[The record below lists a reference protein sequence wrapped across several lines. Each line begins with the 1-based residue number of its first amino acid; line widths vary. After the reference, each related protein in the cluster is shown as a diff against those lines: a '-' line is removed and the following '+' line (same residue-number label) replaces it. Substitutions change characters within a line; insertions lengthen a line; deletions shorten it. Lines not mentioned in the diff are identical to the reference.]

1 MPDDGGAGRPLRAD
15 ATSDRPLRAN
25 ATSDRPLRADAR
37 RNRDRVLEVAR
48 DAFAAEGL
56 SVPLDDI
63 ARRAHVGPGTLYRH
77 FPTKDVLIQAV
88 LLDRL
93 RELASAGTVLR
104 DSADPGAAFFAYL
117 DRLAEE
123 AGPKRDL
130 FDALASGGIDVGPE
144 VLAAAANVRGHVTG
158 LFERAKQAGA
168 VRRDLGGDELMAL
181 LGGLLFAMRPG
192 SGANQALVLSVFRD
206 GLRPRLPASR
216 NEQKRA
222 TS

>member
-1 MPDDGGAGRPLRAD
+1 MPDDAVADEAVAG
-15 ATSDRPLRAN
+15 
-25 ATSDRPLRADAR
+25 RPLRADAR
-37 RNRDRVLEVAR
+37 RNRERVLQVAR
-48 DAFAAEGL
+48 SAFAAEGL

-77 FPTKDVLIQAV
+77 FPTKDALIQAV

-93 RELASAGTVLR
+93 HDLASMGAGLR
-104 DSADPGAAFFAYL
+104 DDADPGEAFFAYL

-130 FDALASGGIDVGPE
+130 FDALASGGVEAGPA
-144 VLAAAANVRGHVTG
+144 VLAAASDVRAHLTD

-168 VRRDLGGDELMAL
+168 VRRDIGRAELTSL
-181 LGGLLFAMRPG
+181 LAGLLFAIRPG

-206 GLRPRLPASR
+206 GLRPRLSAR
-216 NEQKRA
+216 
-222 TS
+222 